1 MYSLVG
7 SLVPGSSRG
16 TGWSYCC
23 SFSGAANP
31 FSSLGTFSS
40 SSIGDPVFSPMDGC
54 SLLAQKFRIP
64 RIQFIEHM
72 KLKKK
77 EDQSVDISV
86 LLKRGSKYSCKEIQS
101 VEQNLKERPSSDC
114 PTWESIPYTVTK
126 PRHYCGCQQMLA
138 DRSLI

>member
-86 LLKRGSKYSCKEIQS
+86 LLRRGTKIHIGGVTGTKCGAETEGKPIQRLSHLWNPSNIQS
-101 VEQNLKERPSSDC
+101 S
-114 PTWESIPYTVTK
+114 K
-126 PRHYCGCQQMLA
+126 PEVLA